1 MSLNRRRSSKLARV
15 LADENIPRCVVELLE
30 QLGHEVKWVVKAGLQ
45 GIDDDALYDLA
56 VEEGR
61 IIVSFDDYFAQ
72 RAYVHSKRP
81 PGIIVLKFKPRS
93 AFEVRTRLQEAFAE
107 IGELSGK
114 MIIVQR
120 TIVRVRTLS

>member
-1 MSLNRRRSSKLARV
+1 MSLKRRRSSKLARV

-45 GIDDDALYDLA
+45 GIDDDTLYDLA

-72 RAYVHSKRP
+72 RAYVHSRRP
-81 PGIIVLKFKPRS
+81 TGIIILKFKPRS
-93 AFEVRTRLQEAFAE
+93 AFEVRTRLQEVLAE
-107 IGELSGK
+107 VGELAGK
-114 MIIVQR
+114 LIIVQR
-120 TIVRVRTLS
+120 TVVRVRALS